1 MSRPRKAGKDGKA
14 YSYKSVRLAKISKA
28 LRDIWGESEEALEA
42 FLKGAEDEPQ
52 ISEARALARE
62 LKTVR
67 WLRLELAKRLG
78 LPRE

>member
-1 MSRPRKAGKDGKA
+1 MSRPRKAGKDEQG
-14 YSYKSVRLAKISKA
+14 YSYKSVRCSKISKA
-28 LRDIWGESEEALEA
+28 IRVIWGESEEALEA

-67 WLRLELAKRLG
+67 WLRLELVKRLG
-78 LPRE
+78 LPKE